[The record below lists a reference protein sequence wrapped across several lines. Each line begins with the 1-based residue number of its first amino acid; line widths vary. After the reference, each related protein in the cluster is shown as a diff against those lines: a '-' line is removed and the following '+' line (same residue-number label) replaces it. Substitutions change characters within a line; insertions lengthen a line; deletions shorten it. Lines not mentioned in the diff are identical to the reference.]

1 MSHPLTHPLPFASP
15 SDYFSQLQRAGRA
28 IVFLDSAQSMAE
40 LGRYSY
46 IAVDPCALVTDFV
59 SARQWLAQHQAERD
73 PALPPFQG
81 GLAGLISYDS
91 GCAIALGQL
100 QSNDQAA
107 MTLGVFD
114 LVLAFD
120 HQTESAWIISS
131 GLPESTA
138 DKRQQRA
145 SDRLAACLSWIAVT
159 DDDAPSSVSTIDL
172 ASIKS
177 NFSEATYCQA
187 VRQAIDYILAGDIFE
202 VNLAQRFSASLPA
215 QFDTLALYQ
224 RLRAH
229 NPAPFAAYVKLGGIE
244 ILSSSP
250 ERFVQVDNHHVQTRP
265 IKGTI
270 RRSIDPEADQRLAQ
284 QLLSSDK
291 DRAENTMIVDLM
303 RNDLSRVCA
312 PFSVEVPQY
321 CGLETYASVHHL
333 VSVVTGRLESPNDQ
347 IDLLQATL
355 PGGSITGAPKI
366 RAIEVIDEIELHSR
380 GVYCGQVVC
389 LGWDGYLDSSILI
402 RSLFVQNQVIT
413 WSAGGAIVADSD
425 PHQEY
430 QETLLK
436 AQRLIEVLTAHDTV
450 AR

>member
-1 MSHPLTHPLPFASP
+1 M
-15 SDYFSQLQRAGRA
+15 
-28 IVFLDSAQSMAE
+28 
-40 LGRYSY
+40 
-46 IAVDPCALVTDFV
+46 
-59 SARQWLAQHQAERD
+59 
-73 PALPPFQG
+73 
-81 GLAGLISYDS
+81 
-91 GCAIALGQL
+91 
-100 QSNDQAA
+100 
-107 MTLGVFD
+107 
-114 LVLAFD
+114 
-120 HQTESAWIISS
+120 
-131 GLPESTA
+131 
-138 DKRQQRA
+138 
-145 SDRLAACLSWIAVT
+145 T